1 MKLKS
6 GRSAGFSPQPD
17 GRDAAVPDVPDLR
30 RRTRPSLHANPRALA
45 RHECS
50 CELLILP
57 DGSVIT
63 HNLTPA
69 VAALL
74 NEVLHL

>member
-1 MKLKS
+1 MKIKS
-6 GRSAGFSPQPD
+6 ERSVGFSPQPD
-17 GRDAAVPDVPDLR
+17 GRDAVPGVPDLR
-30 RRTRPSLHANPRALA
+30 RRTRPTPHAKPRAPA